1 MELYLGSRYHTL
13 ALPPSLLR
21 TTSLVSGLQ
30 EIQDYIPP
38 ILAFL
43 GTCIVYCRCL
53 YAVFLPASCR
63 KCCGK
68 GVEGAALTEDS
79 LAGPERGENV
89 RENECLD
96 QKWPSGSDSVPPL
109 VAYLLLPTTPHH
121 PAPHPTHSSPR
132 PPPGPGPFLSLCNT
146 VEGFGRQ
153 NRCEEGRD
161 RGGPVANT
169 PRKHTSSVLLIK
181 NYFFK
186 HGLEESAFLS
196 FTVKRAFYPLRKEV
210 CVYIEELETG
220 V

>member
-1 MELYLGSRYHTL
+1 MELYLGARYHTL

-21 TTSLVSGLQ
+21 TTSLVSGLL
-30 EIQDYIPP
+30 EIQDYVPTIPV
-38 ILAFL
+38 FL

-79 LAGPERGENV
+79 LASPERGENV

-109 VAYLLLPTTPHH
+109 VACPLLPTIYHTTRPLT
-121 PAPHPTHSSPR
+121 PTHSSPR
-132 PPPGPGPFLSLCNT
+132 PPPVPGPFLSLCHEA
-146 VEGFGRQ
+146 EGFWRQ

-161 RGGPVANT
+161 RGGLVAHT
-169 PRKHTSSVLLIK
+169 VRKHTSSVLLIRS
-181 NYFFK
+181 YFLK
-186 HGLEESAFLS
+186 HDLEESSVLQFI
-196 FTVKRAFYPLRKEV
+196 VKRTLYPLRNEA
-210 CVYIEELETG
+210 CVYI
-220 V
+220 